1 MKGTEEGSTS
11 YKDMVDNSLVGIFQ
25 SNLAGEVLFV
35 NDTLVGLMEHNSPE
49 EMKARLTGDFY
60 RNPSDQTALLQALK
74 KEGRVDEFT
83 AEVISGKGNSKF
95 IRLSATLRGDI
106 ITGIVIDITENKRSE
121 DALRASEEK
130 YRVLVDNS
138 PTGIFQSTVD
148 GVLIFVNDALLE
160 MFEYESAEDV
170 ISGDVFR
177 FYKNPD
183 DRKQIIRR
191 LEKEKKIAD
200 VPLEMITQSGKA
212 IFVHLSATLREG
224 LLTGTILDV
233 TQRILAEKE
242 LSRTRSHLR
251 HVINTSPA
259 VIYSCSSESGGKR
272 KTGYTPTFVSDNI
285 ERLLGYRVDECLGN
299 KKWWRRHLHPD
310 DAPGA
315 IENMKRLFEEGSLKH
330 EYRVRHRNGDYRW
343 IRDEMVLVMGVDGAP
358 KEFVGSWSDVTEQK
372 DAMIALRESE
382 EQWRSL
388 TENSPDYVMVLG
400 TDLRV
405 QLINYTLASVNAE
418 DITGKVAYKLAQK
431 KNQARFRR
439 TLEGV
444 LATGETALYSDEY
457 ISPDGEAHQF
467 ESRISAIRKDSKVA
481 GLIVNSRDVTE
492 RHQAELALKESAE
505 QWRSLAENTPDH
517 IMLLDRDLVIRYL
530 NAPGR
535 GVTVEDV
542 VGTTPDSHYPEE
554 KRPEIRKIFQDV
566 LRTGETAT
574 LYSEYRLPDGEMHY
588 YESLIS
594 VRMIDGKAVGL
605 TNSTRDI
612 TERRMSEDALKESEQ
627 QFRAIF
633 ENATDGICVAD
644 VKSRDIVLTNEF
656 FRRTLGYEP
665 GEFNLRNIAELHPEE
680 ELPQIVREFE
690 KLVEGTISRTPDLPV
705 LRKDGSVFYV
715 DISASHISIAGRDCL
730 VGFFRDITGR
740 KQGEE
745 ALKKSEQ
752 KYRNLVDTAIVG
764 IIQSTTDG
772 EILFANQA
780 VADMAGFGTVEE
792 LIAQGAIPRYKDAK
806 QRKEW
811 VEALK
816 ENGRVDDIEVE
827 MLDRH
832 GNICYGLLSA
842 AMEGNIITSVTID
855 ITDRVRADRELIKS
869 RKELRNLTRKL
880 ESVREEERAS
890 IAREIHDE
898 LGQSM
903 TALKMN
909 LAWLRGKLLKGQE
922 DLSEKVKSLEDIVDD
937 NLQIVKKISSELR
950 PTMLD
955 DLGLAAAMEWH
966 SQDFQKKTGIRCT
979 LVLEP
984 DDLEI
989 DTDRSTTLFRIYQ
1002 EAMTNIYRHAQ
1013 ATRVRISLSEDTGK
1027 VVLSIN
1033 DNGRGIDDENITNA
1047 KSLGIVGMRERV
1059 YHWDGSVDI
1068 RRKKKGTVVTIA
1080 IPLP

>member
-1 MKGTEEGSTS
+1 MKGTEEVRAS

-35 NDTLVGLMEHNSPE
+35 NDTLVRLIEHNTPE

-60 RNPSDQTALLQALK
+60 RNPSNQTALLQVLK

-83 AEVISGKGNSKF
+83 MEVISGKGNAKF
-95 IRLSATLRGDI
+95 ISLSAILRGDI
-106 ITGIVIDITENKRSE
+106 ITGIVIDVTEKKRIE
-121 DALRASEEK
+121 DALLASEEK
-130 YRVLVDNS
+130 YRVLVENS

-148 GVLIFVNDALLE
+148 GELLFVNNALLE
-160 MFEYESAEDV
+160 LFKYDSAEDV
-170 ISGDVFR
+170 ISSDVFR

-183 DRKQIIRR
+183 DRKQFIRR

-200 VPLEMITQSGKA
+200 VPLEMITQSGQS
-212 IFVHLSATLREG
+212 IFVHLSATLIDG
-224 LLTGTILDV
+224 ILTGTILDV

-251 HVINTSPA
+251 HVMNSSPA
-259 VIYSCSSESGGKR
+259 VIYSCSLESGGKR
-272 KTGYTPTFVSDNI
+272 QSGYVPTFVSDNI
-285 ERLLGYRVDECLGN
+285 EQLLGYKSDEYLGN

-343 IRDEMVLVMGVDGAP
+343 IRDELALVMGVDGAP

-405 QLINYTLASVNAE
+405 QFINYTLSSVSAE
-418 DITGKVAYKLAQK
+418 DIMGKVVYKMSQK
-431 KNQARFRR
+431 KNRARFRR

-444 LATGETALYSDEY
+444 LATGETALHDAEY

-467 ESRISAIRKDSKVA
+467 ESRISAIRKDSKVT

-505 QWRSLAENTPDH
+505 QWRSLVENSPDH

-530 NAPGR
+530 NVPGS
-535 GVTVEDV
+535 GVKVKDV
-542 VGTTPDSHYPEE
+542 VGTTPDTHYPEE
-554 KRPEIRKIFQDV
+554 KRPEIRKIFRDV

-574 LYSEYRLPDGEMHY
+574 IYSEYRLPDGGMHH

-612 TERRMSEDALKESEQ
+612 TERRRGEEALKESE
-627 QFRAIF
+627 
-633 ENATDGICVAD
+633 
-644 VKSRDIVLTNEF
+644 K
-656 FRRTLGYEP
+656 
-665 GEFNLRNIAELHPEE
+665 
-680 ELPQIVREFE
+680 
-690 KLVEGTISRTPDLPV
+690 
-705 LRKDGSVFYV
+705 
-715 DISASHISIAGRDCL
+715 
-730 VGFFRDITGR
+730 
-740 KQGEE
+740 
-745 ALKKSEQ
+745 
-752 KYRNLVDTAIVG
+752 KYRDLVDTAIVG

-772 EILFANQA
+772 ELLFANQA
-780 VADMAGFGTVEE
+780 VADMAGFDTVEE
-792 LIAQGAIPRYKDAK
+792 FVAEGAIPRYTDPQ

-816 ENGRVDDIEVE
+816 KNGRVDDIEVE
-827 MLDRH
+827 MLDRY

-842 AMEGNIITSVTID
+842 ALEGDIITSVTID
-855 ITDRVRADRELIKS
+855 ITDRVRTSRELIKS
-869 RKELRNLTRKL
+869 QKELRYLTRKL

-909 LAWLRGKLLKGQE
+909 LVWLREKLTKGQE

-955 DLGLAAAMEWH
+955 DLGLAAALEWH

-984 DDLEI
+984 DDFEL

-1002 EAMTNIYRHAQ
+1002 EAMTNIFRHAQ
-1013 ATRVRISLSEDTGK
+1013 ATRVRISLSDATGS

-1033 DNGRGIDDENITNA
+1033 DNGKGIEDENITNA
-1047 KSLGIVGMRERV
+1047 KSLGLVGMRERV
-1059 YHWDGSVDI
+1059 HHWDGSVEI
-1068 RRKKKGTVVTIA
+1068 RRKKKGTAVTIT